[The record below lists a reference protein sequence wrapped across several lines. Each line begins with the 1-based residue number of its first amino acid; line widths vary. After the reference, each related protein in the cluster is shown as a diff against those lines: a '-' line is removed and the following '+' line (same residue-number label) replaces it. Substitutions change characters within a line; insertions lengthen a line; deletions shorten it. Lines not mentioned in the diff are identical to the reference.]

1 MRDRFITGIYSKGL
15 IGFGILGEFIENID
29 TNYLVS
35 LYKNE
40 AIVLDT
46 ISKVAYKTSDE
57 NLNLIKITEIITNE
71 KIKTLAI
78 KNAAKGNNAFE

>member
-1 MRDRFITGIYSKGL
+1 M
-15 IGFGILGEFIENID
+15 GENIENIE

-46 ISKVAYKTSDE
+46 ISKVAYKTNDE
-57 NLNLIKITEIITNE
+57 NLNFIKITEIITNE
-71 KIKTLAI
+71 KIKI
-78 KNAAKGNNAFE
+78 